1 MHQTHTRRTLAAAS
15 ITLLAAL
22 AASLTAQSRTSLDDA
37 LRAIFERNEYP
48 AQSVGPTAWLD
59 GGTRYT
65 AVVRG
70 AARDLVAF
78 DTASGAQEVL
88 IPAASLTPPGT
99 KNPLGISN
107 YAWSP
112 DKSRLLIFTNTRKVW
127 RQNTRGDYWIT
138 TPQRGATP
146 GQAQLKKLGG
156 DAPEASLMFAKF
168 SPDGTRVA
176 YVRAQNVY
184 VENLASGDI
193 TQLTRDGGDDVINGT
208 SDWVNEEEFSIRDGF
223 RWSPDGRYIAYWQFD
238 TTGVERFTLVNNTDA
253 LYPQIFRYPYPKP
266 GTVNSAV
273 RVGIV
278 PAAGGDTT
286 WVKTEQPLRSFYI
299 PRIDWADAKTLVL
312 QNMNRLQNRNDVLL
326 ADAATGNVHRVLRD
340 ESNAW
345 VEEMDEVVWLPG
357 GREFVWVS
365 EKDGWRHAYAVA
377 REDGKQ
383 RLLTKF
389 DGDISRIDAIDTS
402 GGRLYFTASPEN
414 ATQRYLYVAKLDG
427 DGSVQRVTPQDQPG
441 THGYNISP
449 DVKWAMHTWSRFDT
463 PPRTEIISLP
473 DHRAVR
479 TLVDNAALTA
489 KVAPVVSPAVEFLK
503 VPVADGVVL
512 DGYMLKPKGFDA
524 TRKYPVLVHVYGEP
538 ASTTVNDA
546 WGGNGML
553 FHRALTDQGYVVVS
567 FDNRGTP
574 ALKGAAWRRVVYG
587 TVGELSAKE
596 QSAAIRALTS
606 ERPYLDAARL
616 AIWGWSGGGSNTLN
630 AMFRYPDVYKVG
642 MSVAPVP
649 DQRLYDTIY
658 QERYMGIPEDNKK
671 GYQAGSPI
679 NFAQGLKGNLLIVH
693 GTGDDNVHYQGT
705 ERLINRLVELDKPFD
720 MFAYPNR
727 THSISEGRG
736 TTLHIYQLVSRY
748 LLEHMPAQAR

>member
-1 MHQTHTRRTLAAAS
+1 MRQHDNRRTLAAS

-22 AASLTAQSRTSLDDA
+22 AVSLAAQIPASLDDT
-37 LRAIFERNEYP
+37 LRTIFERNEYA

-65 AVVRG
+65 AVIRG

-78 DTASGAQEVL
+78 DTATGAQEVL
-88 IPAASLTPPGT
+88 IPAASLTPTGT
-99 KNPLGISN
+99 KNPIGISN

-127 RQNTRGDYWIT
+127 RQNTRGDYWIAT
-138 TPQRGATP
+138 VRRGGSSGSP
-146 GQAQLKKLGG
+146 QLKKLGG
-156 DAPEASLMFAKF
+156 DGPESSLMFAKF

-184 VENLASGDI
+184 VEDLATGTI
-193 TQLTRDGGDDVINGT
+193 TQLTRDGGEDIINGT

-223 RWSPDGRYIAYWQFD
+223 RWSPDGQSIAYWQFD

-253 LYPQIFRYPYPKP
+253 LYPQVFRYPYPKP
-266 GTVNSAV
+266 GTINSAV

-278 PAAGGDTT
+278 SAAGGETT

-326 ADAATGNVHRVLRD
+326 ADAATGNVRRVLRD

-345 VEEMDEVVWLPG
+345 VEEMDDVVWLAG

-365 EKDGWRHAYAVA
+365 EKDGWRHAYAVS
-377 REDGKQ
+377 RDDGKQ
-383 RLLTKF
+383 RLLTRF
-389 DGDISRIDAIDTS
+389 EGDISRIDAVDTT

-427 DGSVQRVTPQDQPG
+427 DGSVQRVTPADQPG
-441 THGYNISP
+441 THSYNISP
-449 DVKWAMHTWSRFDT
+449 DGKWAMHTWSRFDA
-463 PPRTEIISLP
+463 PPRTEIVSLP
-473 DHRAVR
+473 DHHATR
-479 TLVDNAALTA
+479 TLVDNAALAA
-489 KVAPVVSPAVEFLK
+489 KLAPIVSPPVEFLK
-503 VPVADGVVL
+503 VSVGEGVVL

-524 TRKYPVLVHVYGEP
+524 TKKYPVLVHVYGEP

-553 FHRALTDQGYVVVS
+553 FHRALADQGYIVVS

-596 QSAAIRALTS
+596 QAAAIRALMS
-606 ERPYLDAARL
+606 QRPYLDPERV

-630 AMFRYPDVYKVG
+630 AMFRYPDVYKIG

-658 QERYMGIPEDNKK
+658 QERYMGVPEDNKK
-671 GYQAGSPI
+671 GYHAGSPI
-679 NFAQGLKGNLLIVH
+679 NFAAGLQGKLLIVH

-705 ERLINRLVELDKPFD
+705 ERLVNRLVELGKPFD

-736 TTLHIYQLVSRY
+736 TTLHVYQLVSRY
-748 LLEHMPAQAR
+748 LLDHMPAAAR

>member
-1 MHQTHTRRTLAAAS
+1 
-15 ITLLAAL
+15 
-22 AASLTAQSRTSLDDA
+22 
-37 LRAIFERNEYP
+37 
-48 AQSVGPTAWLD
+48 
-59 GGTRYT
+59 
-65 AVVRG
+65 
-70 AARDLVAF
+70 
-78 DTASGAQEVL
+78 
-88 IPAASLTPPGT
+88 
-99 KNPLGISN
+99 
-107 YAWSP
+107 
-112 DKSRLLIFTNTRKVW
+112 
-127 RQNTRGDYWIT
+127 
-138 TPQRGATP
+138 
-146 GQAQLKKLGG
+146 
-156 DAPEASLMFAKF
+156 
-168 SPDGTRVA
+168 
-176 YVRAQNVY
+176 
-184 VENLASGDI
+184 
-193 TQLTRDGGDDVINGT
+193 
-208 SDWVNEEEFSIRDGF
+208 
-223 RWSPDGRYIAYWQFD
+223 
-238 TTGVERFTLVNNTDA
+238 
-253 LYPQIFRYPYPKP
+253 
-266 GTVNSAV
+266 
-273 RVGIV
+273 
-278 PAAGGDTT
+278 
-286 WVKTEQPLRSFYI
+286 
-299 PRIDWADAKTLVL
+299 
-312 QNMNRLQNRNDVLL
+312 
-326 ADAATGNVHRVLRD
+326 
-340 ESNAW
+340 
-345 VEEMDEVVWLPG
+345 
-357 GREFVWVS
+357 
-365 EKDGWRHAYAVA
+365 
-377 REDGKQ
+377 
-383 RLLTKF
+383 
-389 DGDISRIDAIDTS
+389 
-402 GGRLYFTASPEN
+402 
-414 ATQRYLYVAKLDG
+414 
-427 DGSVQRVTPQDQPG
+427 VTPQDQPG

-449 DVKWAMHTWSRFDT
+449 DGKWAMHTWSRFDT

-489 KVAPVVSPAVEFLK
+489 KVAPIVSPAVEFLK
-503 VPVADGVVL
+503 VPVGDGVVL